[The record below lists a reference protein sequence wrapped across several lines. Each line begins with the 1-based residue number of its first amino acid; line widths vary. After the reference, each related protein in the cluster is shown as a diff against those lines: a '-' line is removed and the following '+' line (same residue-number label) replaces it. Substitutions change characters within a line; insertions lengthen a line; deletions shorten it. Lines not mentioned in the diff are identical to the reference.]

1 MPANSHEI
9 NDATDETINFMF
21 LSAPYRILG
30 NEKGKVAGLEIH
42 KMHFDGFDNAGRKK
56 PVDTGE
62 SAIVECDTIILA
74 IGETVEFEPAKEIG
88 LEMRKNGAVRVSQP
102 TFKTNL
108 PNVYAGGD
116 AVTGPATV
124 SEAMMKVKRFHLLF
138 RDFKYK
144 NEVEPEPEGG
154 KRVDPK
160 KLPVKER
167 ISNFQEVLAGYTG
180 EQAMAEANRCLR
192 CDVKCQDQD

>member
-1 MPANSHEI
+1 M
-9 NDATDETINFMF
+9 
-21 LSAPYRILG
+21 
-30 NEKGKVAGLEIH
+30 
-42 KMHFDGFDNAGRKK
+42 
-56 PVDTGE
+56 
-62 SAIVECDTIILA
+62 
-74 IGETVEFEPAKEIG
+74 KE
-88 LEMRKNGAVRVSQP
+88 
-102 TFKTNL
+102 
-108 PNVYAGGD
+108 
-116 AVTGPATV
+116 
-124 SEAMMKVKRFHLLF
+124 KRFHLLF